1 MSMKVVIPSSLQRF
15 SDGEEEF
22 ECDPKNLIELINLIN
37 ERHPK
42 LKEKLCTDRGE
53 IKNYFNVYVDGEDIR
68 FLDNINT
75 DLTGRKEVII
85 VSAVAGGDYDV
96 KNVNRSKVKYNTY
109 LGDIITS

>member
-1 MSMKVVIPSSLQRF
+1 M
-15 SDGEEEF
+15 
-22 ECDPKNLIELINLIN
+22 
-37 ERHPK
+37 
-42 LKEKLCTDRGE
+42 
-53 IKNYFNVYVDGEDIR
+53 DGEDIR